1 MISFIVSAF
10 DRLWPLRSCLASLMC
25 QGEPFEVIVTCN
37 SLDPKMIAEIQLICQ
52 QHKVLM
58 IPTGEMGATCPY
70 SAAEKAVEYAKGDWL
85 CFPSDDSYYLPRF
98 SEFMLRA
105 AQENQL
111 DLVLSEAV
119 VYAKDRIRHPNYVPH
134 IHTQQ
139 AQMHCVDKTAF
150 IVKKSWFEEF
160 PGKIPHQPVSC
171 DGLLIESLRQRNIRF
186 GAAPGVLVVHN

>member
-25 QGEPFEVIVTCN
+25 QGEPFEIIVTCN
-37 SLDPKMIAEIQLICQ
+37 ATDIVMVSEIKAICQ

-58 IPTGEMGATCPY
+58 IETGEMGSTCPY
-70 SAAEKAVEYAKGDWL
+70 SAAEMAVPETKGDWL

-98 SEFMLRA
+98 SELMLRA
-105 AQENQL
+105 AEQNQW

-119 VYAKDRIRHPNYVPH
+119 LYSKDRQRHPEYIPH
-134 IHTQQ
+134 VHTQE
-139 AQMHCVDKTAF
+139 ARLHCVDKTAF
-150 IVKKSWFEEF
+150 IVKKSWFEGF

-171 DGLLIESLRQRNIRF
+171 DGLLIESLRKRDIRF
-186 GAAPGVLVVHN
+186 GAARGCLVVHN